1 MILAYLF
8 NSNQLKE
15 SVSEDVVYTLTC
27 NPVFFFFFFFFFFV
41 PKKHLIVLNIT
52 QKHFLVP
59 VFKCLYIVLKKIYL
73 SSVAE
78 LREDW

>member
-27 NPVFFFFFFFFFFV
+27 NPIFYFLFFCAKKTLNSIKYNTEAFFSAGLQVF
-41 PKKHLIVLNIT
+41 I
-52 QKHFLVP
+52 
-59 VFKCLYIVLKKIYL
+59 YSLKKIYL